1 MMNFKVISQSTK
13 EREQEIIDLFNKAK
27 PYLDEGF
34 SYRLAIMKVLG
45 KEPSNSFGGASWYK
59 DFVEYADAHGY
70 PKAEYRYKRTR
81 SVADVKEERCIY

>member
-1 MMNFKVISQSTK
+1 MNFKVISQSTK

-34 SYRLAIMKVLG
+34 SYRSAIMKVLG
-45 KEPSNSFGGASWYK
+45 LNPNKSHGNAKWYK

-70 PKAEYRYKRTR
+70 PKKEYRYKRTR
-81 SVADVKEERCIY
+81 SVADGK